1 MPKPV
6 FITNYFTTTGECFDR
21 VSSCN
26 FCDQVYNRPTGSTG
40 SLRNHLS
47 SKHHE
52 QFMELLELERSGAE
66 MQLLKKQE
74 QKAAREADFLT
85 QSKLHLFCF
94 SSKYILLWCF
104 FAKTYNFML
113 FSSKYLLLWHL
124 FAKILFLFSFRVNIY

>member
-6 FITNYFTTTGECFDR
+6 FITQYFTTTGEGFDR

-52 QFMELLELERSGAE
+52 QFMELLELEKAGAE
-66 MQLLKKQE
+66 TELVKKQE
-74 QKAAREADFLT
+74 QKAAREAEFLT
-85 QSKLHLFCF
+85 QSKF
-94 SSKYILLWCF
+94 
-104 FAKTYNFML
+104 
-113 FSSKYLLLWHL
+113 
-124 FAKILFLFSFRVNIY
+124 